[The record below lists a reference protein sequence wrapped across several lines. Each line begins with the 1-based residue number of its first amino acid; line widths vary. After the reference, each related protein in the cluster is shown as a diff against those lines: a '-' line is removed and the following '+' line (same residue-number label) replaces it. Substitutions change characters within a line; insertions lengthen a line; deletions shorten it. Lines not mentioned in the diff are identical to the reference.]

1 MTLIQQPGEP
11 REALNT
17 QIHDAVDA
25 APSLVEVATGTPGLR
40 DRIVGLL
47 VTFATYVA
55 AGALG
60 LLWLDAIAGRDQG
73 NTSASLTVLWLAPGF
88 GVACLLRYGRR
99 AWPAIAA
106 GSIVVWGFIRHAYL
120 PAIVAESAGEALSIV
135 LIVTLLRSWGFR
147 PTLDR
152 YKDSLLLVAA
162 LAIGRTVSSAI
173 DVLSVIGAAWVT
185 TSPRVAAGLAA
196 AGAMRH
202 GDALAIS
209 PDLVGFAARWW
220 ANTVAGSL
228 LVVPLL
234 ALRFG
239 KAARRRGYHG
249 ELALLI
255 FGIAIWIAIGLLL
268 PFAGVWPALLL
279 VAFALVTWAAVRFGV
294 GISMAATL
302 VLALA
307 ASAGFSSRFGA
318 FAEIGYAQRLE
329 AAWGF
334 EALLVGTALFLT
346 ALIAQ
351 RERALRAIAAS
362 AERYQRLFVGNPQ
375 PMWVQDAA
383 SRRILLTNP
392 AALRTYGY
400 AERDFLGLD
409 ARDLAV
415 VGEPQTQAADAAEA
429 TGTAVERHRTRAGT
443 EIEVEVTRLATS
455 LGGSAVRVCCV
466 ELLSERNQLRLAA
479 LTAGDIE
486 RYRLGEVIDKQLI
499 PPLAKIARVAELLA
513 ASAQQGEPAPRTLLQ
528 SISEDAHAAAQVCKH
543 LTRGASALQSANGDL
558 SEALRRLPATL
569 PGRGPS
575 LQVSIRTSGGLA
587 LSVERRDHLYRIA
600 EEAVQSAVARASAHN
615 VWVTLDVAPTS
626 VRVVIEDDGDA
637 QAANDAAGDVALR
650 SIAARAVAAEGQLQV
665 GRSWAGGRIVSF
677 ECEQTQEEAAVHPG
691 LSPADVRPP
700 SDVLREAN
708 AAAEVAAPVRQR
720 WGIGI
725 ALLVLGGA
733 LSWQLDWFLLAADP
747 GHFWY
752 GSVLPLPYLPFGFG
766 IAALILGG
774 ERLSGVVFV
783 LALVLSLIAGPGRWP
798 LAIVDAFAVSLS
810 LIVTTRFLSQWGF
823 RLSCDRFRD
832 LLLLAAAAGLGQ
844 LLERAVYLIGTLLVW
859 LVMPKVMPE
868 ISAAASGGMFAVT
881 GVLLQGS
888 LTWWIAGTWGILL
901 VVPAVVSW
909 SQAAWTRLLE
919 HRREV
924 LAWAIAVGIAAVA
937 VFAVSGA
944 ELQLPILAGC
954 LAVTV
959 WAALRF
965 GVAAA
970 WTTILL
976 IALSATGSFI
986 AGHGVLAPTRFGE
999 GSGALWGFVILL
1011 AATAQLLTTLLA
1023 DSDQSERKLR
1033 QLDTRYRSLFEAF
1046 PHPLFAVSHAGGR
1059 IRVANR
1065 AARERYGYSESEFET
1080 MSLADLEVDEHAPD
1094 GARAPAEASKT
1105 TRRHR
1110 SRSGEVFDVELTRTP
1125 VDFDEEPSALCFAIN
1140 VTERNRLRTQMIEAI
1155 DRERRQFA
1163 QDFHDGLGQILTG
1176 LLLGINPLLRSAEQ
1190 NERPSPTAIDFL
1202 SKAAREALRACERIL
1217 RGLSPLQET
1226 GGDLLAAIAR
1236 LPDRLPPD
1244 ARVQITVS
1252 VVATSAVNLPLES
1265 REHLYQIAQEATN
1278 NSIKHAHASRISVS
1292 VSVGATEIE
1301 LRVEDDGTGF
1311 DPARVRRG
1319 IGLDSLRLRSA
1330 ALNGRLRIVR
1340 KGRRGMVVECRC
1352 PQLATAGLP
1361 VHESN
1366 YS

>member
-1 MTLIQQPGEP
+1 
-11 REALNT
+11 
-17 QIHDAVDA
+17 
-25 APSLVEVATGTPGLR
+25 
-40 DRIVGLL
+40 
-47 VTFATYVA
+47 
-55 AGALG
+55 
-60 LLWLDAIAGRDQG
+60 
-73 NTSASLTVLWLAPGF
+73 
-88 GVACLLRYGRR
+88 
-99 AWPAIAA
+99 
-106 GSIVVWGFIRHAYL
+106 
-120 PAIVAESAGEALSIV
+120 
-135 LIVTLLRSWGFR
+135 
-147 PTLDR
+147 
-152 YKDSLLLVAA
+152 
-162 LAIGRTVSSAI
+162 
-173 DVLSVIGAAWVT
+173 
-185 TSPRVAAGLAA
+185 
-196 AGAMRH
+196 
-202 GDALAIS
+202 
-209 PDLVGFAARWW
+209 
-220 ANTVAGSL
+220 
-228 LVVPLL
+228 
-234 ALRFG
+234 
-239 KAARRRGYHG
+239 
-249 ELALLI
+249 
-255 FGIAIWIAIGLLL
+255 
-268 PFAGVWPALLL
+268 LL

-302 VLALA
+302 VLAHA
-307 ASAGFSSRFGA
+307 ASAGFGSRFGA

-409 ARDLAV
+409 ARDLAAATD
-415 VGEPQTQAADAAEA
+415 PQTQATDSAEA
-429 TGTAVERHRTRAGT
+429 TGTALERHRTRAGT

-455 LGGSAVRVCCV
+455 LGSGAVLVCCV

-486 RYRLGEVIDKQLI
+486 RYRLGEVINKQLVR
-499 PPLAKIARVAELLA
+499 PLAKIARAAELLA
-513 ASAQQGEPAPRTLLQ
+513 ELLQHGEPAPRALLQ

-558 SEALRRLPATL
+558 SEALRRLPTTL
-569 PGRGPS
+569 PERGPS

-600 EEAVQSAVARASAHN
+600 EEAVQSAVARASAHS

-665 GRSWAGGRIVSF
+665 GRSWAGGRIISF
-677 ECEQTQEEAAVHPG
+677 ECEQAQDDTPADPG
-691 LSPADVRPP
+691 LMGTADVRPP
-700 SDVLREAN
+700 GDVLREAN
-708 AAAEVAAPVRQR
+708 AAIDLASPARHR

-725 ALLVLGGA
+725 ALIVLGGA
-733 LSWQLDWFLLAADP
+733 LSWLLDRFLLAVDP
-747 GHFWY
+747 AHFWY
-752 GSVLPLPYLPFGFG
+752 GNILPLPYLPFGFAV
-766 IAALILGG
+766 AALMLGG
-774 ERLSGVVFV
+774 EWLAGVLFV
-783 LALVLSLIAGPGRWP
+783 ATLVLTLAAGADRWSLAVLNG
-798 LAIVDAFAVSLS
+798 FAVAMSV
-810 LIVTTRFLSQWGF
+810 VTTVRALSHWGF
-823 RLSCDRFRD
+823 RYSCDRFRD
-832 LLLLAAAAGLGQ
+832 ILLLAAAAGLGQ
-844 LLERAVYLIGTLLVW
+844 LLEKAIYLIGTLLI
-859 LVMPKVMPE
+859 LVATPLALPE
-868 ISAAASGGMFAVT
+868 INAAASGGPYEVAR
-881 GVLLQGS
+881 VLLQGS
-888 LTWWIAGTWGILL
+888 LGWWVAGTWGILL
-901 VVPAVVSW
+901 VVPAAVSW
-909 SQAAWTRLLE
+909 SHAAWTRLRE

-1023 DSDQSERKLR
+1023 DSDQSEHKLR
-1033 QLDTRYRSLFEAF
+1033 QLDARYRSLFEAF

-1065 AARERYGYSESEFET
+1065 AARERYDYSESEFEA

-1094 GARAPAEASKT
+1094 SARAPAEASKIT
-1105 TRRHR
+1105 HRHR
-1110 SRSGEVFDVELTRTP
+1110 SKSGEVFDVELTRTP
-1125 VDFDEEPSALCFAIN
+1125 VDLDEEPSALCFAIN

-1176 LLLGINPLLRSAEQ
+1176 LLLGINPLVHSAKQ
-1190 NERPSPTAIDFL
+1190 NERASPTAIDFL

-1226 GGDLLAAIAR
+1226 GGDLLAAIAH

-1278 NSIKHAHASRISVS
+1278 NSIKHAHSSRISVS
-1292 VSVGATEIE
+1292 VSVSAAEIE

-1319 IGLDSLRLRSA
+1319 IGLDSLRLRAA

-1340 KGRRGMVVECRC
+1340 KGRRGMVVECHC
-1352 PQLATAGLP
+1352 PQDEIPTAGAEIARAGM
-1361 VHESN
+1361 HA
-1366 YS
+1366 